1 MGFLNMT
8 AERET
13 QADQNAEVAEQASPR
28 KRKHS
33 GFATRGEGIRV
44 QGDLPFDPYRFQTFE
59 ITPAFRQ
66 RILEA
71 PLPLLQPRD
80 SFLELPPQSQ
90 QRAHSGAND
99 VTLPE
104 LPESPSEPPQTVDRL
119 LEPALD
125 GPCAPD
131 TARHSS
137 RPSLMLANR
146 RWLVAGALLMLILG
160 FSCTYLAMRH
170 SDPTP
175 SSHNAQPSNGTSAG
189 LPVQ

>member
-1 MGFLNMT
+1 MT

-13 QADQNAEVAEQASPR
+13 QADPTAEVAEHPSPR

-33 GFATRGEGIRV
+33 GIATRGEGIRV

-71 PLPLLQPRD
+71 PLPLLEPRD
-80 SFLELPPQSQ
+80 SFLELPPQSHQ
-90 QRAHSGAND
+90 HPHSGAND

-104 LPESPSEPPQTVDRL
+104 LSGSPSEPPKSVEL
-119 LEPALD
+119 PLAPSL
-125 GPCAPD
+125 GPSAPD

-137 RPSLMLANR
+137 WRSMALAKR
-146 RWLVAGALLMLILG
+146 YGLVAGALFMLILG
-160 FSCTYLAMRH
+160 FSCTYLALRH
-170 SDPTP
+170 PGSTL
-175 SSHNAQPSNGTSAG
+175 SSRHARLGDDKAEG
-189 LPVQ
+189 LLPVR